1 MVMKRFT
8 YRLLFPVLLIA
19 VAVAL
24 VLPVGAQPAEAL
36 EAYRAYQQ
44 QDLEK
49 AAALIDKAIQSEA
62 GKGDAMTWHIRGFVY
77 KDKYNQE
84 KDQLRDTPFRP
95 TAIES
100 FRKSLALDNKGEYRD
115 NSLRSLQYLA
125 STYYN
130 DAVLIMR
137 EINPET
143 IGKSS
148 EYYGQY
154 KALQSEI
161 EPGFD
166 FTERDVTFYKALATS
181 NRKVYE
187 KDRDKYKDFLFAAL
201 ENYRVVLELDPDNYG
216 ANYNTAINLYNE
228 GAYHIEQIDAEA
240 QIPAIVK
247 VQAESVELFREALP
261 YLLKAYELDPQ
272 RRETLIALRGIY
284 LSLNNNAEANKY
296 RDLLEETQQTN
307 K

>member
-1 MVMKRFT
+1 
-8 YRLLFPVLLIA
+8 
-19 VAVAL
+19 
-24 VLPVGAQPAEAL
+24 
-36 EAYRAYQQ
+36 
-44 QDLEK
+44 
-49 AAALIDKAIQSEA
+49 
-62 GKGDAMTWHIRGFVY
+62 
-77 KDKYNQE
+77 
-84 KDQLRDTPFRP
+84 
-95 TAIES
+95 
-100 FRKSLALDNKGEYRD
+100 
-115 NSLRSLQYLA
+115 
-125 STYYN
+125 
-130 DAVLIMR
+130 
-137 EINPET
+137 
-143 IGKSS
+143 
-148 EYYGQY
+148 
-154 KALQSEI
+154 
-161 EPGFD
+161 
-166 FTERDVTFYKALATS
+166 
-181 NRKVYE
+181 VYE
-187 KDRDKYKDFLFAAL
+187 KDRDKYKGFLFAAL